1 MFIVQAPYPAVK
13 TTLLIPSPRMG
24 NGKNL
29 QATVQTLRMVD
40 GTLYTYKKSKRGR
53 KVHRWEFIVS
63 SDKAL
68 EIKAF
73 MDSYQGNLMKVVD
86 HDEITHI
93 GYLVLNP
100 FEEICDGR
108 SSNWPGGEAYQ
119 ITLQLEERI

>member
-1 MFIVQAPYPAVK
+1 MFIIQAPYPAVK

-40 GTLYTYKKSKRGR
+40 GTLHTYKKSKRGR

-68 EIKAF
+68 EVKAF
-73 MDSYQGNLMKVVD
+73 LDSYQGNLMKVID
-86 HDEITHI
+86 HDETTHI

-108 SSNWPGGEAYQ
+108 ASNWPGGEAYQ
-119 ITLQLEERI
+119 ITLQLEERV